1 MGPCKKNSIFALY
14 KEQIFNFLKG
24 ALEVFFV
31 ILVIAG
37 TIACVFFVFDF
48 ELYVSIAI
56 VAYVLM
62 WLYVGHYY
70 VVYWRKI
77 QRIPLT
83 KKELNNAGINSVVKF
98 QNYLTDYMDKCG
110 EISNKNVKAL
120 CFRCTFV
127 LLTDENERIRL
138 LKEYFN
144 ERPSKK
150 EGFEIYLKENGIK
163 NLKDI
168 NKMIAGRELNYS
180 INSLDWKWLDQ
191 MYWDFFEYTEFDS
204 VEHINIILSIR
215 NDEQLVKPLLVILLV
230 AIFVVSAL
238 FMLLASFIGVGFFDT
253 LVFKAIVCPMCL
265 FAAGLIFIGRLEAY
279 I

>member
-1 MGPCKKNSIFALY
+1 
-14 KEQIFNFLKG
+14 
-24 ALEVFFV
+24 
-31 ILVIAG
+31 
-37 TIACVFFVFDF
+37 
-48 ELYVSIAI
+48 
-56 VAYVLM
+56 M
-62 WLYVGHYY
+62 WLYVGNYY
-70 VVYWRKI
+70 ADYWQKI

-98 QNYLTDYMDKCG
+98 QNYLTNYMDKCG

-150 EGFEIYLKENGIK
+150 EGLEIYLKENGIK

-168 NKMIAGRELNYS
+168 NEMITSRELNYS
-180 INSLDWKWLDQ
+180 VNSLDWKWLDQ
-191 MYWDFFEYTEFDS
+191 MYWDFFENTELDP
-204 VEHINIILSIR
+204 VEHVNIILSIR
-215 NDEQLVKPLLVILLV
+215 NDEQVVKPLLVILLV
-230 AIFVVSAL
+230 AIFVVSAIS
-238 FMLLASFIGVGFFDT
+238 MLLASFIKVGCFDT
-253 LVFKAIVCPMCL
+253 LVIKAIICPMCL
-265 FAAGLIFIGRLEAY
+265 LSAGLILIGRMEAY